1 MMMYLRIG
9 ALAVLVAF
17 GFWVNHLWNQNQRLN
32 AENFQMELQIE
43 KHAENLKLLV
53 QQLDR
58 EVEYRQIAESAL
70 NQLSEDVPDVVYSQ
84 SLPPEIQSV
93 LDSFHSRIRE

>member
-9 ALAVLVAF
+9 ALVALVAF
-17 GFWVNHLWNQNQRLN
+17 GFWINHLWKQNQRLN
-32 AENFQMELQIE
+32 EENTQMELQIE

-58 EVEYRQIAESAL
+58 EVEYRQIAESVLSNL
-70 NQLSEDVPDVVYSQ
+70 NEVPDVIYSQ
-84 SLPPEIQSV
+84 SLPPEIQNV
-93 LDSFHSRIRE
+93 LDNFHARIRE

>member
-9 ALAVLVAF
+9 AVVLVLAF
-17 GFWVNHLWNQNQRLN
+17 GFWVKHLWNQNQEL
-32 AENFQMELQIE
+32 AEQNEQMTLQIE
-43 KHAENLKLLV
+43 KNAENLKLLV

-70 NQLSEDVPDVVYSQ
+70 EDMANEVPDVVYSQ
-84 SLPPEIQSV
+84 ALPPEIQGV
-93 LDSFHSRIRE
+93 LDRFHERIRP